1 MIFTLV
7 VSILNAVGWI
17 SLYLGIGGYTEE
29 PKIIFMSIATMV
41 IASAVG
47 GVVAFLGK
55 DISSNPFFNIFFI
68 ISSTSIVSCPFINLL
83 FDSVST
89 FHKVFGFFSWGFM
102 YCIFLSI
109 IGLLPNDYKCRNI
122 LEAIA
127 GRIMAI
133 LLILIFGITLGGN
146 SLGIE
151 VWGAGFAVSIP
162 MGLVLGIKNS
172 FN

>member
-7 VSILNAVGWI
+7 VSILNAIGWI

-109 IGLLPNDYKCRNI
+109 IGLLPNDYHCGGFFI
-122 LEAIA
+122 GLL
-127 GRIMAI
+127 GRLGAF
-133 LLILIFGITLGGN
+133 LLIIMFGVTLGGN
-146 SLGIE
+146 SFGIE
-151 VWGAGFAVSIP
+151 VWAAGFAVSIP

-172 FN
+172 FS